1 MKIYFVRGVLMEQ
14 VGNKIKKKEYEIIP
28 IFSKDANKIE
38 KIIES
43 AFLKYL
49 KYNDY
54 K

>member
-1 MKIYFVRGVLMEQ
+1 MEQ
-14 VGNKIKKKEYEIIP
+14 IDNKTKKKEYEIIP
-28 IFSKDANKIE
+28 IFSKDSNKIE

>member
-1 MKIYFVRGVLMEQ
+1 MEK
-14 VGNKIKKKEYEIIP
+14 VTDKEIKKEYEIIP
-28 IFSKDANKIE
+28 TFSNNGNTIE
-38 KIIES
+38 FVIEN

>member
-1 MKIYFVRGVLMEQ
+1 MKSITT
-14 VGNKIKKKEYEIIP
+14 KKDKQEYQIIP
-28 IFSKDANKIE
+28 IYSTDGKKIE
-38 KIIES
+38 DVIES

>member
-1 MKIYFVRGVLMEQ
+1 MGQID
-14 VGNKIKKKEYEIIP
+14 NKTKKKEYEIIP
-28 IFSKDANKIE
+28 IFSKDSNKIE
-38 KIIES
+38 EIIEK

>member
-1 MKIYFVRGVLMEQ
+1 MEQ
-14 VGNKIKKKEYEIIP
+14 VISAKETKKEYEIIP
-28 IFSKDANKIE
+28 SFNNNGE
-38 KIIES
+38 KIGKKIES

>member
-1 MKIYFVRGVLMEQ
+1 MK
-14 VGNKIKKKEYEIIP
+14 NKDTTKKEKKEYEIVP
-28 IFSKDANKIE
+28 LFNENGENIE
-38 KIIES
+38 KAIQK

>member
-1 MKIYFVRGVLMEQ
+1 MEPI
-14 VGNKIKKKEYEIIP
+14 NHKTKRKEYEIIP
-28 IFSKDANKIE
+28 IFSKDANKID

>member
-1 MKIYFVRGVLMEQ
+1 MEQ
-14 VGNKIKKKEYEIIP
+14 INNKTKKKEYEIIP
-28 IFSKDANKIE
+28 IFSKDTIKIE
-38 KIIES
+38 NVIES

>member
-1 MKIYFVRGVLMEQ
+1 MKQAITIDD
-14 VGNKIKKKEYEIIP
+14 NKGEYEIIP
-28 IFSKDANKIE
+28 LFDNDGITIE
-38 KIIES
+38 NAIQN